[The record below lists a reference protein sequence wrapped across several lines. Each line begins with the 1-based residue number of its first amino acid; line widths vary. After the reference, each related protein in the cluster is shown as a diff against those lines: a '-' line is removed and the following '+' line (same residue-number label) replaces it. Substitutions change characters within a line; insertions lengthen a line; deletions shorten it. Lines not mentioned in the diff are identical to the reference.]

1 MRISDFLYH
10 SIPYILK
17 KKNQQKTRSL
27 ACHAGSPV
35 DLGHTC
41 FQAPSAKVPGIHGH
55 AELSQRCWGLE
66 SGPLALNS
74 RQSSVLSHLSCVRF
88 SFDFMSMKKNT
99 IEALRKTIRK

>member
-10 SIPYILK
+10 SIPYIF

-27 ACHAGSPV
+27 PCHAGSPV

-41 FQAPSAKVPGIHGH
+41 FQAPSAEVPGIHGH
-55 AELSQRCWGLE
+55 AELSRRCWGLE

-74 RQSSVLSHLSCVRF
+74 RQSSVLSHLSGISF
-88 SFDFMSMKKNT
+88 SFYFMSMKKNT